1 MHRSLLPL
9 LFCALV
15 VALPANAAQPAPYPS
30 KPIRIVVGFP
40 AGSGTDMLARFVG
53 GRFTDRTGRQ
63 VVVDNRPGANGIIAA
78 ELTSKAPPEG
88 YTLLFMSTSH
98 TMNAARSEEH
108 TSELQS
114 H

>member
-15 VALPANAAQPAPYPS
+15 VASPANAAQPAPYPS

-78 ELTSKAPPEG
+78 ELTSKAPPDEIG
-88 YTLLFMSTSH
+88 RAH
-98 TMNAARSEEH
+98 V
-108 TSELQS
+108 
-114 H
+114 